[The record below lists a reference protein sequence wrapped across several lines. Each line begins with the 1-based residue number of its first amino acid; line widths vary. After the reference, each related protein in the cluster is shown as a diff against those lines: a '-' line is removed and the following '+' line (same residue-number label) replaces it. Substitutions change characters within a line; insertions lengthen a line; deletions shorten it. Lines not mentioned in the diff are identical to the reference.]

1 VHEVGLVAEALEVAI
16 GAARQAGARRIQ
28 RLTFA
33 LPPGG
38 HVTPD
43 TLEALVLVMSRG
55 TLAEGAAIS
64 VELLASERRCVVC
77 GQVSGASEELV
88 DSCLACG
95 GPLVERGDV
104 PELALASIDVE

>member
-1 VHEVGLVAEALEVAI
+1 MHEVGLVAEALEVAI
-16 GAARQAGARRIQ
+16 GAARKAGATRIH

-33 LPPGG
+33 LPSGG

-55 TLAEGAAIS
+55 TLAEGAAVSI
-64 VELLASERRCVVC
+64 ELLACERRCMVC
-77 GQVSGASEELV
+77 GTVSGASTDAVEC
-88 DSCLACG
+88 CLACG

>member
-1 VHEVGLVAEALEVAI
+1 MAEALEVAI
-16 GAARQAGARRIQ
+16 GAARDAGATRIQ

-55 TLAEGAAIS
+55 TLAEGAAVS
-64 VELLASERRCVVC
+64 VELLPAERRCVVC
-77 GQVSGASEELV
+77 GRVSGDSQELA
-88 DSCLACG
+88 DSCAACG